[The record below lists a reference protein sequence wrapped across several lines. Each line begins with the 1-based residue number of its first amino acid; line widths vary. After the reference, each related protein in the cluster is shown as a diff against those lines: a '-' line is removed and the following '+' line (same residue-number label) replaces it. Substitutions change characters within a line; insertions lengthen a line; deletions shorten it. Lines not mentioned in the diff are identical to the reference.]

1 MPTRILIAD
10 DNPAVRAAMVR
21 LLEDA
26 GPWEC
31 VEAQNGQE
39 ALAKAQE
46 LRPSLIILDLVMPVM
61 DGLAAA
67 REMSKLLP
75 DIPLFMHTLHWSPQ
89 VELEAQKVGVRK
101 VVSKAQGKVL
111 VSAVRDL
118 LGPVPVESA
127 PVVVDGVPLNAP
139 PLSIPPLSVPPPT
152 IAPTPAAIESGKAS
166 ASDKP
171 EAAANGQET
180 PPQQPQS

>member
-1 MPTRILIAD
+1 
-10 DNPAVRAAMVR
+10 MVR

-127 PVVVDGVPLNAP
+127 PVVVDGVPL
-139 PLSIPPLSVPPPT
+139 SVPPPT

-171 EAAANGQET
+171 EAAANGPET